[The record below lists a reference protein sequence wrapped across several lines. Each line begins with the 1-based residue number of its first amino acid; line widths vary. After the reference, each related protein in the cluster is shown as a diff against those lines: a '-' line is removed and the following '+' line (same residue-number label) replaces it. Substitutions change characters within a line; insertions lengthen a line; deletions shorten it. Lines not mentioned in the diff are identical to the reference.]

1 MSLSAD
7 TKHALRNSLGHQA
20 GTEMINAIDGFSKRV
35 FGNLSSL
42 AKVNCV

>member
-1 MSLSAD
+1 MAKKKAEGMRMAQSSVA
-7 TKHALRNSLGHQA
+7 
-20 GTEMINAIDGFSKRV
+20 EMINAIDGFSKRV